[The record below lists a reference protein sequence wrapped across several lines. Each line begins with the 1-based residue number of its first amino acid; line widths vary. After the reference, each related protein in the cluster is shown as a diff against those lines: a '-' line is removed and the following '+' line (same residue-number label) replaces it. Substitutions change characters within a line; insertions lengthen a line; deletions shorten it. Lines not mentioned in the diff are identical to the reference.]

1 MKHQVI
7 KARYYLTIIFI
18 ILLTKI
24 ANAQI
29 PYTPMYQP
37 MSQSQMEAIAKAR
50 AKQAARDE
58 ANYKQYRD
66 KAIAFG
72 KKGDYEACVYYANV
86 AYRYYFTDDTII
98 YYEGL
103 SYFKLGKKSKYKKA
117 IRKALK
123 FDYLETARKLKS
135 LDIKHK

>member
-1 MKHQVI
+1 MKKPEI
-7 KARYYLTIIFI
+7 KTKYYLIVLFLIV
-18 ILLTKI
+18 LTKVS
-24 ANAQI
+24 NAQVT
-29 PYTPMYQP
+29 YTPMYQP
-37 MSQSQMEAIAKAR
+37 MSHSQMEAIAKAR

-66 KAIAFG
+66 KAISYG
-72 KKGDYEACVYYANV
+72 MKGDYEACIYYANV

-135 LDIKHK
+135 LGIKHK